1 MIIYLSVVVN
11 ALSNRKSIKPKTFGE
26 FSKYVFVKLNN
37 LWIRRARID
46 IICDL
51 YPESLNLKESIQIKR
66 GIGVQLNFD
75 NDTEFSSDFTSNFL
89 RKNEN
94 KGVFYRCLVDKIL
107 EKPYYKD
114 KIVFVIRNEKIEMN
128 LKDTLANMNLSDSS
142 HSEADTWVNLHVF
155 SVFTAV

>member
-1 MIIYLSVVVN
+1 M
-11 ALSNRKSIKPKTFGE
+11 
-26 FSKYVFVKLNN
+26 
-37 LWIRRARID
+37 
-46 IICDL
+46 
-51 YPESLNLKESIQIKR
+51 NLKESIQIKR

-75 NDTEFSSDFTSNFL
+75 NDTEFSSDVTSNFL